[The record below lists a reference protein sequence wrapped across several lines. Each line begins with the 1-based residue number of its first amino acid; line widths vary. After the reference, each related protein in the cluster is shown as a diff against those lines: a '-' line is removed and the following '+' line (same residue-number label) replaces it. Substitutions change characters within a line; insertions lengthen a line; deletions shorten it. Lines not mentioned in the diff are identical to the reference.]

1 MPLSAKKRSFRS
13 LGAAVFEL
21 LAISSKNLKLKFCL
35 TSGPFF
41 GHFRSE
47 NRKNKQAKAYL
58 KFFILAFEC
67 DRSREKIPTTAE
79 MAAICVNKDFSFRKI
94 DVFRISALRRGA
106 SAIRLT

>member
-21 LAISSKNLKLKFCL
+21 LSISSKNLTSKFRL
-35 TSGPFF
+35 TSDPFF

-47 NRKNKQAKAYL
+47 NRKIRSTFL
-58 KFFILAFEC
+58 KHFILAFEC

-79 MAAICVNKDFSFRKI
+79 MTAICVKKDFRKKGST
-94 DVFRISALRRGA
+94 FFGYRRPAGA
-106 SAIRLT
+106 PAPSD